1 MRNYLKDNKVVRN
14 VCLGASATVAILSL
28 HGCGCA
34 TYNTYNT
41 TNEYREEQREPT
53 KVIIQ
58 EKIIIE
64 KAVPASGYTGD
75 RPWSEPT
82 PYPPHPRGQP
92 NHPVPNTNQY
102 REYPYGQHDHPRGQ
116 PDHPVPRR

>member
-1 MRNYLKDNKVVRN
+1 MRNYLKDNKIVRN
-14 VCLGASATVAILSL
+14 VCLGSVGITAILYSQ
-28 HGCGCA
+28 GCGCA
-34 TYNTYNT
+34 THNIYNT
-41 TNEYREEQREPT
+41 TNVEPT

-64 KAVPASGYTGD
+64 KKVPVYTGD

-82 PYPPHPRGQP
+82 PDPPHPRGQP

-102 REYPYGQHDHPRGQ
+102 QYNPYGQHTHPRGQ
-116 PDHPVPRR
+116 PDHPVPNR